1 MKGMNVGFK
10 RQISCITPC
19 LDKHKLEKTD
29 KKTGCS
35 KEKGRC
41 RCICPRHYV
50 HSVLCR
56 STKRACRNNLV
67 AARDDRDV
75 THLLKKLRA
84 SLLQSTNTIVLRL
97 QSPGPDRVIWVL
109 VQRGVLGTGI
119 CPSLTQREAGG
130 AGIRVSWGNTAG
142 GVQGSAG
149 RQRRIIFSHLEQTRL
164 CSKISIFCFCEIFS
178 VAVVG
183 KSGSLAQLQSWE
195 KEGSP
200 PD

>member
-1 MKGMNVGFK
+1 MNVGFK

-84 SLLQSTNTIVLRL
+84 SLLQSTNRIVLPSESRPRPCHL
-97 QSPGPDRVIWVL
+97 GPRAERSPGHRDLSLFDTEGGRWCRHSCL
-109 VQRGVLGTGI
+109 LGEHSWG
-119 CPSLTQREAGG
+119 SSG
-130 AGIRVSWGNTAG
+130 VSWQAEKDYLLPSGAN
-142 GVQGSAG
+142 
-149 RQRRIIFSHLEQTRL
+149 
-164 CSKISIFCFCEIFS
+164 KIM
-178 VAVVG
+178 
-183 KSGSLAQLQSWE
+183 LQNKYLLLLWNL
-195 KEGSP
+195 
-200 PD
+200 